1 MLKFDKVKHCYRNIH
16 TNEEYTSATTLI
28 GKFKKKFDV
37 EFFAKKT
44 ADKEGIT
51 VEEVKAKWKK
61 INSDS
66 KVRGSSIHSAIDEY
80 NKTGEKPQEFK
91 DILDSLESLKLYD
104 RSIAKCEELV
114 YNHNYRLAG
123 TADCIEDLGSTF
135 NVYDYKTNKKFNLYS
150 QYNSFF
156 LDPISHLSDC
166 EYNAYSLQLSLYAYM
181 YQSMTG
187 KRVGKLGIAYLDSE
201 NKFNVYYSPY
211 LLTDVQKIL
220 NHVKN

>member
-1 MLKFDKVKHCYRNIH
+1 MLKFDKIRHCYRNIH
-16 TNEEYTSATTLI
+16 TNEEYISATTLI

-44 ADKEGIT
+44 AAKEGVT
-51 VEEVKAKWKK
+51 VEEVKAKWQK

-80 NKTGEKPQEFK
+80 NKTGDKPQEFK

-104 RSIAKCEELV
+104 RSIVKCEELV
-114 YNHNYRLAG
+114 YNHNYHLAG
-123 TADCIEDLGSTF
+123 TADCIEDLGTTF
-135 NVYDYKTNKKFNLYS
+135 NVYDYKTNKKFNMYS

-156 LDPISHLSDC
+156 LDPVSHMSDC
-166 EYNAYSLQLSLYAYM
+166 EYNTYALQLSLYAYM

-201 NKFNVYYSPY
+201 HKFNVYYSPY

-220 NHVKN
+220 NYVKN